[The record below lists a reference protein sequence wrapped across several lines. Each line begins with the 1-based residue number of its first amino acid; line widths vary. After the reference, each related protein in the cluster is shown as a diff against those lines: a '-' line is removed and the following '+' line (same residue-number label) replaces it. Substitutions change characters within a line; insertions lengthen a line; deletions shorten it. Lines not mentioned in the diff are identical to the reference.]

1 VGRTFIMPGQSKRTS
16 SIRRKLNPI
25 RLEIEGKNILLV
37 DDSIVRGNTSR
48 KIVEMVRDMGAKK
61 VYFASCA
68 APLRH
73 PCVYG
78 IDMPSRQEFI
88 ANTLTASETARK
100 IGADALFYQDLND
113 LAEAV
118 REGNPKIKRFCM
130 ACFDG
135 KYVTADVTEE
145 VLRAAE
151 ESRGAAQVPSE
162 VLAKEKQIPL
172 L

>member
-1 VGRTFIMPGQSKRTS
+1 
-16 SIRRKLNPI
+16 
-25 RLEIEGKNILLV
+25 
-37 DDSIVRGNTSR
+37 
-48 KIVEMVRDMGAKK
+48 
-61 VYFASCA
+61 
-68 APLRH
+68 
-73 PCVYG
+73 
-78 IDMPSRQEFI
+78 MPSRQEFV
-88 ANTLTASETARK
+88 ANTLTVEETARK
-100 IGADALFYQDLND
+100 IGADALFYQELDD

-151 ESRGAAQVPSE
+151 ESRG
-162 VLAKEKQIPL
+162 LASVCSYRCSGKANPL